1 VKNQRRLV
9 GLCVALG
16 ASVGA
21 TEAAAQDAGG
31 PVTLRAVYN
40 ETLRGGLTMDGWG
53 AVSSPTAY
61 VEGAFHLRVP
71 RGARIVWAR
80 LFTDVVMRGQP
91 EATATVPAGPDGF
104 PREVVLGG
112 TNGAITRRLE
122 GRPDYVRTMSLTY
135 GTFATDVTSAVR
147 LLVGSVAPGG
157 AVDVP
162 VRERGDQGPSDGAVS
177 VAPVFEGHALAVAYE
192 LDYGPRR
199 NVTVYEGNATGTVRV
214 ADLPLRS
221 PVANRCPAM
230 SLLGEAFPLSIALA
244 SEYSGCQENN
254 PLTINGTLVS
264 SSVGGADDWPD
275 DPRCA
280 GPIAGLITVG
290 SFGGADA
297 SEGTAAGAP
306 VGLEGDSVTGRP
318 AAPRLDD
325 ELYDARTFLTDG
337 ATAMDFNFGGNG
349 DEVVMA
355 IGLQSLARDQMTDAD
370 ADGFSDVMEGDCTV
384 DADRDG
390 TPDYLDLDSDNDCL
404 ADRMESAAGRTDAA
418 LPGAPDANCVGGAPV
433 CDRAVGVC
441 GCRTSS
447 DCPAATP
454 VCDATARFCGAC
466 TTNAQCAARDPAT
479 TCMASGACERPDAG
493 VPDAGTPDAGAAD
506 AGTPDA
512 GVMDAGVM
520 DAGAADAGTPD
531 AGTPDAGVMDAGTA
545 DVGVAD
551 TGARDA
557 GTTDV
562 GVADAGMM
570 DAATKVD
577 VPADAGAADTGVE
590 VVYTDGDDGGCGC
603 RAGAPSRTGGALS
616 LGLAALAL
624 VTRRRRRSVG

>member
-1 VKNQRRLV
+1 MKKQRRLV
-9 GLCVALG
+9 GVYVALG
-16 ASVGA
+16 AWLGA
-21 TEAAAQDAGG
+21 TEAAAQDAGA
-31 PVTLRAVYN
+31 PVALRAVYN

-53 AVSSPTAY
+53 AVSSPTTYA
-61 VEGAFHLRVP
+61 EGAFHLRIP
-71 RGARIVWAR
+71 RGARVVWAR

-91 EATATVPAGPDGF
+91 EATATVPAGPAGS

-122 GRPDYVRTMSLTY
+122 GRPDYVRTQFLTY

-147 LLVGSVAPGG
+147 LLVGAVAPGG

-199 NVTVYEGNATGTVRV
+199 NVTVYEGNATGSVRV
-214 ADLPLRS
+214 SDLPLRS

-290 SFGGADA
+290 SFGGAEA
-297 SEGTAAGAP
+297 SEGTAAGSP

-325 ELYDARTFLTDG
+325 ELYDARTFLADG
-337 ATAMDFNFGGNG
+337 ATSMNFDFGGNG

-370 ADGFSDVMEGDCTV
+370 NDGYTDVAEGDCAV
-384 DADRDG
+384 DSDRDG

-404 ADRMESAAGRTDAA
+404 PDRTESAAGRTDAA

-441 GCRTSS
+441 GCRASG

-454 VCDATARFCGAC
+454 VCDATARFCAAC
-466 TTNAQCAARDPAT
+466 TTNAQCAARDAAT
-479 TCMASGACERPDAG
+479 VCMANGACE
-493 VPDAGTPDAGAAD
+493 TP
-506 AGTPDA
+506 
-512 GVMDAGVM
+512 
-520 DAGAADAGTPD
+520 DAGTPD
-531 AGTPDAGVMDAGTA
+531 AGTPDAGTPDAGTLDVGTLDVGSPDAGAMDVGTA
-545 DVGVAD
+545 DVG
-551 TGARDA
+551 TPDA
-557 GTTDV
+557 GTP
-562 GVADAGMM
+562 DAGTP
-570 DAATKVD
+570 DAGTV
-577 VPADAGAADTGVE
+577 DAGAADAGTMDVAAKADVPADTGAADAGSAE
-590 VVYTDGDDGGCGC
+590 VAADDGGCGC
-603 RAGAPSRTGGALS
+603 RAGATSRSGGALS
-616 LGLAALAL
+616 LGL
-624 VTRRRRRSVG
+624 